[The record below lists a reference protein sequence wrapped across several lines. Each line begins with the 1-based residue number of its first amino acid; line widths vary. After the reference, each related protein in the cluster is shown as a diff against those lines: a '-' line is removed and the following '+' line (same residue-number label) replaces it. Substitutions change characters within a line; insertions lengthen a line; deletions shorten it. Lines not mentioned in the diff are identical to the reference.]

1 MGRDRG
7 YSEEH
12 AAQALLIM
20 IRTVIENI
28 LLFLLPMLI
37 YVGWVLFQRARAARS
52 ADDEAGAPSPFVGV
66 LDDAPLMWLFATGA
80 ILVIVTL
87 TVFGSSS
94 GGKPG
99 QHYAPS
105 ILKDGKIQPSHIE

>member
-1 MGRDRG
+1 
-7 YSEEH
+7 
-12 AAQALLIM
+12 M

-28 LLFLLPMLI
+28 LLFLLPTLI
-37 YVGWVLFQRARAARS
+37 WLGWVLFQRARAAQ
-52 ADDEAGAPSPFVGV
+52 AEDDEASSPSPFAAV

-94 GGKPG
+94 GGRPG
-99 QHYAPS
+99 QHYEPS
-105 ILKDGKIQPSHIE
+105 VLKDGKIQPSHID